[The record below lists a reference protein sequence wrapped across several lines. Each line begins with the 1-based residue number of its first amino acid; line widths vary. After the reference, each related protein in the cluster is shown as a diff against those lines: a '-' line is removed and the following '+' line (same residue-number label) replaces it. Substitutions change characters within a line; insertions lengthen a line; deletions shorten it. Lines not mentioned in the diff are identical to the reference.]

1 MAEIS
6 ARPPAMF
13 PLPPPLAALPFINP
27 NDGHLTIPALNF
39 LHILWAGIMG
49 SGGLYDLLTNGS
61 QRFPGI
67 DGEDGL
73 DGFPGTPGP
82 QGPPGLRGNPGLDG
96 VDGED
101 GDTGP
106 RGPMGLQG
114 LAGLFGF
121 GVDGFDG
128 EDTTRGWAP
137 GIPASSGAFY
147 QATASSVTAPNS
159 TVNYT
164 MAGLAGAITPKR
176 SGNVAI
182 LMSGTI
188 IDASS
193 VAANDGIIYQ
203 ISYGTGTAPTSNAAL
218 AGTQAGIAQEYTAPA
233 TAIAADVNI
242 PFCVAVIVSGLTVG
256 TKYWLDLAQKAISN
270 ANQYSFGN
278 VSITAFE
285 LP

>member
-1 MAEIS
+1 MAQVGP
-6 ARPPAMF
+6 RPPAVF
-13 PLPPPLAALPFINP
+13 PLQPPLVRLQFVDPKS
-27 NDGHLTIPALNF
+27 GHLTVQALNF
-39 LHILWAGIMG
+39 LQILWAGIMG

-67 DGEDGL
+67 DGDDGL
-73 DGFPGTPGP
+73 DGFPGPPGP
-82 QGPPGLRGNPGLDG
+82 QGPPGLNGPPGL
-96 VDGED
+96 DGED
-101 GDTGP
+101 GDEGQVGP
-106 RGPMGLQG
+106 RGLTGLQG

-121 GVDGFDG
+121 GVDGEDG
-128 EDTTRGWAP
+128 DAWMRGWAP
-137 GIPASSGAFY
+137 GAPASTGTFY

-159 TVNYT
+159 TASYT
-164 MAGLAGAITPKR
+164 MAGLAWAITPAR
-176 SGNVAI
+176 NGNVAI

-203 ISYGTGTAPTSNAAL
+203 ISYGTGTAPISNAAL
-218 AGTQAGIAQEYTAPA
+218 AGTQVGIAQEYTAPSVP
-233 TAIAADVNI
+233 IAADVNM

-256 TKYWLDLAQKAISN
+256 TKYWLDLAQKAIST